1 MGTRGFLVLAALVG
15 VVVAAVWYWVTRE
28 DQRLPAEIVQ
38 MLQTR
43 ARLVLV
49 ETGSFDGS
57 DAILSTFEREPGS
70 GIWRKVGEDAAAK
83 VGRAG
88 VGWGETFQGLAK
100 TGEPIKREGDKRA
113 PVGVFPLS
121 RPFGFKPSDL
131 PGYMQ
136 LESGRHFCV
145 DDTGSEDYGRIV
157 SVEAAGDGTS
167 GERMWEI
174 DLYRRGIVVDYVARP
189 DAKSGS
195 CIFLHVWKSPDTPT
209 VGCVAAAEET
219 VERLQKWAADSAGG
233 AYIAI
238 VPRVAKRRLG
248 LGLPE
253 G

>member
-1 MGTRGFLVLAALVG
+1 LGTMRFLVLAALVG
-15 VVVAAVWYWVTRE
+15 VVVAAVWYSVTRE
-28 DQRLPAEIVQ
+28 NGRLPAEIGQ

-57 DAILSTFEREPGS
+57 DATLSTFEREPGS
-70 GIWRKVGEDAAAK
+70 GTWRKVDQDVAAK

-88 VGWGETFQGLAK
+88 VGWGEMFQGLAK
-100 TGEPIKREGDKRA
+100 PGEPIKREGDKRA

-121 RPFGFKPSDL
+121 RPFGFLPSNL

-136 LESGRHFCV
+136 LEAGRHFCV
-145 DDTGSEDYGRIV
+145 DDAGSEDYGRIV
-157 SVEAAGDGTS
+157 SAEAAKDGTS

-174 DLYRRGIVVDYVARP
+174 DIYRRGMVVDYAASR

-195 CIFLHVWKSPDTPT
+195 CIFVHVWKSPDTPT

-219 VERLQKWAADSAGG
+219 VERLQKWAADSAEG

-238 VPRVAKRRLG
+238 VPRAAKGRLG